1 MNKENIIYGVY
12 DDDDLI
18 LQAVKTI
25 KSKGHHVD
33 EVYSPF
39 PIHGLDHA
47 LGLKH
52 SRLAITSFMYGCL
65 GACCALLMFWY
76 MMIYDWPM
84 NIGGKPNFT
93 LNQNLPAFIPIT
105 FEMTVFF
112 ASHLMVIT
120 FLIRC
125 NLYPG
130 SNSKSPDPRTTDDKF
145 LMEIHTGGD
154 KQKVKIIK
162 DLMKETGASEIKENE

>member
-1 MNKENIIYGVY
+1 MSKENIIYGIY
-12 DDDDLI
+12 DDDDDI
-18 LQAVKTI
+18 LEAVKTI
-25 KSKGHHVD
+25 KSKGYHVD

-47 LGLKH
+47 LGLQN

-84 NIGGKPNFT
+84 NIGGKPSFS

-120 FLIRC
+120 FLVRC

-130 SNSKSPDPRTTDDKF
+130 SSAKSPDPRTTDDKF
-145 LMEIHTGGD
+145 LMEIHTDGD
-154 KQKVKIIK
+154 KQKIKTIK
-162 DLMKETGASEIKENE
+162 DLMKKTGASEIKENK